1 MGVSALLRSFGD
13 DEPSGENLE
22 YDPVFTEMELAAA
35 PGEERQMGD
44 SVLAAEEPD
53 WREVAQKAT
62 AVLEQSHDIRAAV
75 YLATAELAMRGLP
88 GFADVTGYI
97 RGCLEDYW
105 DTCHPQL
112 DADDDNDPTMR
123 VNAVLA
129 LADAN
134 TVLRGLRRAP
144 LTESRAFGRFTL
156 RDIQIAEGEIVA
168 GPDEENIPD
177 TTLVGAAFQDT
188 GPEKLGVLR
197 EAAETAAAN
206 IKAISARFDEM
217 TPGQGPDL
225 DVLARLV
232 GQIVSRLRNA
242 TGGAAKRRRRRR
254 RPRPRMCPR
263 PQPVPDATRPP
274 RWRRCDQFAQR
285 RRQRAGPDHCL
296 LQAKRALESRA
307 VASVA
312 CETPRKR
319 RFPYDHQGYGPE
331 GCRER
336 QSDRRTGRRVNGIVT
351 AGLKGLGGGK

>member
-1 MGVSALLRSFGD
+1 MDVTSLLRSFGD
-13 DEPSGENLE
+13 AAPSGENLE

-53 WREVAQKAT
+53 WREVAEKAT

-75 YLATAELAMRGLP
+75 YLATAELALRGLP

-97 RGCLEDYW
+97 RGCLEQYW

-144 LTESRAFGRFTL
+144 LTDSRAFGRITL

-168 GPDEENIPD
+168 GPDEASVPD
-177 TTLVGAAFQDT
+177 TALVGAAFQDT
-188 GPEKLGVLR
+188 GPEKLGALR
-197 EAAETAAAN
+197 AAAEAAAAN
-206 IKAISARFDEM
+206 IKAISDRFDDK

-225 DVLARLV
+225 DVLIRLV
-232 GQIVSRLRNA
+232 GQIVSRLRSA
-242 TGGAAKRRRRRR
+242 GGGGETAAEDAAGGAEDAPVAAARGGSAAPAAAGGGAINSPNDVTNALDRIIAYYKRSEPSSPVPLLLLRAKRLVSADFLTIMKDMA
-254 RPRPRMCPR
+254 PRG
-263 PQPVPDATRPP
+263 V
-274 RWRRCDQFAQR
+274 
-285 RRQRAGPDHCL
+285 
-296 LQAKRALESRA
+296 EN
-307 VASVA
+307 
-312 CETPRKR
+312 
-319 RFPYDHQGYGPE
+319 
-331 GCRER
+331 
-336 QSDRRTGRRVNGIVT
+336 VNLIG
-351 AGLKGLGGGK
+351 GLDDD

>member
-242 TGGAAKRRRRRR
+242 TGGGGEAETETSQAEAEDAPAPAARAGQAAAAGGGGAINSPNDVANALDRIIAYYKRSEPSSSVPLLLLRAKRLVSADFLTIIKDMA
-254 RPRPRMCPR
+254 PRG
-263 PQPVPDATRPP
+263 V
-274 RWRRCDQFAQR
+274 
-285 RRQRAGPDHCL
+285 
-296 LQAKRALESRA
+296 EN
-307 VASVA
+307 
-312 CETPRKR
+312 
-319 RFPYDHQGYGPE
+319 
-331 GCRER
+331 
-336 QSDRRTGRRVNGIVT
+336 VNLIG
-351 AGLKGLGGGK
+351 GLDDE

>member
-144 LTESRAFGRFTL
+144 LTETVASSSASAVSPTSTVRA
-156 RDIQIAEGEIVA
+156 
-168 GPDEENIPD
+168 
-177 TTLVGAAFQDT
+177 
-188 GPEKLGVLR
+188 
-197 EAAETAAAN
+197 
-206 IKAISARFDEM
+206 
-217 TPGQGPDL
+217 
-225 DVLARLV
+225 
-232 GQIVSRLRNA
+232 
-242 TGGAAKRRRRRR
+242 
-254 RPRPRMCPR
+254 
-263 PQPVPDATRPP
+263 
-274 RWRRCDQFAQR
+274 RWR
-285 RRQRAGPDHCL
+285 AGWMPL
-296 LQAKRALESRA
+296 A
-307 VASVA
+307 
-312 CETPRKR
+312 
-319 RFPYDHQGYGPE
+319 
-331 GCRER
+331 
-336 QSDRRTGRRVNGIVT
+336 
-351 AGLKGLGGGK
+351 

>member
-242 TGGAAKRRRRRR
+242 TGGGGEAETETSQAEAEDAPAPAARAGQAAAAGGGGAINSPNDVANALDRIMAYYKSHEPSSPIPLLLERAKRLVNADFLTI
-254 RPRPRMCPR
+254 MQDMA
-263 PQPVPDATRPP
+263 PQ
-274 RWRRCDQFAQR
+274 
-285 RRQRAGPDHCL
+285 
-296 LQAKRALESRA
+296 
-307 VASVA
+307 
-312 CETPRKR
+312 
-319 RFPYDHQGYGPE
+319 
-331 GCRER
+331 
-336 QSDRRTGRRVNGIVT
+336 GIDNVH
-351 AGLKGLGGGK
+351 LIGGIEDEN